1 MQLWQ
6 FVLYAIYGCFMLI
19 CSQDY
24 PTFWLYFGL
33 TQPPFFFW
41 LFFDF
46 YLKAYNKHEYGL
58 IHFVHKCIMK
68 VTRKTIM
75 KREVLVN
82 KNVKLLNGIKQRNK
96 AMSQVDLTNMLN

>member
-6 FVLYAIYGCFMLI
+6 FILYAIYGCFMLI
-19 CSQDY
+19 FSQDY

-46 YLKAYNKHEYGL
+46 YMKAYSKHEFGF
-58 IHFVHKCIMK
+58 IHLVSKWAMK
-68 VTRKTIM
+68 AKRKINLESKTI
-75 KREVLVN
+75 VA
-82 KNVKLLNGIKQRNK
+82 KNVDKQL
-96 AMSQVDLTNMLN
+96 DG